1 MKSFKVWLAYVDFLL
16 TCLTIS
22 LVLNGVILQKYVE
35 VKTLVQGNT
44 IDKSEFLIEMTWED
58 GSLND
63 VDLLVQDPRGALVFY
78 QTTNVGFMTLDR
90 DDRGSAN
97 NSVRTENGNIIT
109 SNVRREVVSIRGI
122 IPGRYIVNGRMFA
135 NNAGPASN
143 VRVIVRKLNPYVEI
157 SDNVYSLL
165 SRTDE
170 KTYVSFELDDKG
182 NVISKD
188 LMTQFPLS
196 AKAKLN

>member
-135 NNAGPASN
+135 NNAGLASN